1 MHGAE
6 WGSFMLPPCHI
17 NTVIF
22 VMTSLLQHSL
32 LYNKLQQT
40 LEKCSVISLSALQIS
55 KLMQGEDKEFP
66 QGLAAGL
73 LEIKGRKGNQEQR
86 RN

>member
-1 MHGAE
+1 MHGAK
-6 WGSFMLPPCHI
+6 WGSFTLPPCHI

-32 LYNKLQQT
+32 LYNELQQT
-40 LEKCSVISLSALQIS
+40 LEKCSVISLSAVQIS

-86 RN
+86 QN

>member
-1 MHGAE
+1 
-6 WGSFMLPPCHI
+6 
-17 NTVIF
+17 
-22 VMTSLLQHSL
+22 MTSLLQHSL
-32 LYNKLQQT
+32 LCNKLQQT

-73 LEIKGRKGNQEQR
+73 LEIKGRKGNQEEGL
-86 RN
+86 N

>member
-17 NTVIF
+17 NTGIF

-40 LEKCSVISLSALQIS
+40 LEKRSVIRLSALEIS

>member
-17 NTVIF
+17 STVIF

-40 LEKCSVISLSALQIS
+40 LEKCGVISLSALQIS
-55 KLMQGEDKEFP
+55 KVMQGEDKEFP

-73 LEIKGRKGNQEQR
+73 FEIKRRKGNREQGQ
-86 RN
+86 N